1 MAVICKTNEFS
12 VKTGT
17 IGIGDP
23 CYGSPSVSSKSKNG
37 KWVAHVEK
45 TDQGSWGSRIAS
57 LIIHH
62 EDFNP
67 AARMNIV
74 EDTFFVDSGQAGV
87 FDGDYDGESDSSFYD
102 ACCRVT
108 LGKEGY
114 GCLKNGF
121 VSSSGFGDGCYP
133 CVIYKEGDKAVC
145 VEITFIEKN

>member
-1 MAVICKTNEFS
+1 MPVICKTNEFN

-37 KWVAHVEK
+37 RWIAHVEK
-45 TDQGSWGSRIAS
+45 TDEGSWGNRIAS
-57 LIIHH
+57 IIVHH

-67 AARMNIV
+67 AARLNIV
-74 EDTFFVDSGQAGV
+74 EEGIGVDSGQAGV
-87 FDGDYDGESDSSFYD
+87 FDGNYNGEDSSFYD
-102 ACCRVT
+102 SCCSAT

-121 VSSSGFGDGCYP
+121 VSSSGFGDGYYP
-133 CVIYKEGDKAVC
+133 CVIYKEGEKAVC
-145 VEITFIEKN
+145 VEITFIEKK

>member
-23 CYGSPSVSSKSKNG
+23 CYSNPCVSSKAKKG

-45 TDQGSWGSRIAS
+45 TDEGSWGSRVAS
-57 LIIHH
+57 IIVHH

-67 AARMNIV
+67 ASRMNIV

-87 FDGDYDGESDSSFYD
+87 FDGNYDGESDSSFYGD
-102 ACCRVT
+102 CCKAT
-108 LGKEGY
+108 LSKEGY

-145 VEITFIEKN
+145 IEITFIEKD